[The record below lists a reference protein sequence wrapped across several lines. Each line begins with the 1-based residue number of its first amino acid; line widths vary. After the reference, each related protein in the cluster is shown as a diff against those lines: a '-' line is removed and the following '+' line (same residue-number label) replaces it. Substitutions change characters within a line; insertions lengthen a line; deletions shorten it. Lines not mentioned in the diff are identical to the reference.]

1 MTFLWIHGSP
11 AEQIFAKTIDSNE
24 SYVLRCS
31 CHILKCH
38 LDGRELL
45 ENLLSLFLECF
56 WGIRDPE
63 GKFVEPEIS
72 KWGLWRLQLDA
83 IGICQNPLLGSR
95 FLLQLVVLGYH
106 QHGAMSGSQEVHF
119 YFKLHINADI
129 CTLPDFFWTT
139 TLPAHQSV
147 RWLTFLITPVVS
159 ILSVAELEFS
169 VQYWGHRALYHCD
182 SWQNV

>member
-1 MTFLWIHGSP
+1 MSFRWQRTPGKPFKSVSGML
-11 AEQIFAKTIDSNE
+11 
-24 SYVLRCS
+24 LRHKRS
-31 CHILKCH
+31 WRKV
-38 LDGRELL
+38 
-45 ENLLSLFLECF
+45 F
-56 WGIRDPE
+56 WTRNTQM
-63 GKFVEPEIS
+63 
-72 KWGLWRLQLDA
+72 GLWRLQLDA